1 MSATTLAAT
10 GTPILQFGTSR
21 FLQAHADLFI
31 SEALVRGQ
39 ALGRVT
45 VVQTT
50 DNPGSA
56 ERVKALASGEAYP
69 VRIQGIEQGR
79 VIDELRWSTSIAGA
93 LRTAADWPLIRALFV
108 RDTQVVLSNT
118 GDAGYALS
126 DLDTSAALAPG
137 APAPAS
143 FPAKLL
149 VLLHDRWQ
157 ANPSA
162 MLSLF
167 PCELVPRNGEVL
179 RELVLSLARGW
190 ALAPSFITYLHEGCR
205 WANSLVDRIVSQAIE
220 PVGAVAEP
228 YALWAIER
236 QEGLLLPCK
245 HPSMIVT
252 DRLDRYEHFKLFM
265 LNLGHSWL
273 AERWHVDGRAA
284 DETVHQA
291 MQDPALRQDLESL
304 WEEEVLPVFAAQGC
318 LAEAMD
324 YLASVRERFLN
335 PYLRHRIADIA
346 QNHEQ
351 KKCRRFLPLV
361 KMSQRLSL
369 DLSQPRLMA
378 ALGLS
383 GIEA

>member
-31 SEALVRGQ
+31 SEALAQGQ

-56 ERVKALASGEAYP
+56 ERVKALASGAAYP
-69 VRIQGIEQGR
+69 VRIQGLEHGQ
-79 VIDELRWSTSIAGA
+79 VIDEMRWSSAVANG
-93 LRTAADWPLIRALFV
+93 LRTAADWPLIRQLFV
-108 RDTQVVLSNT
+108 QDAQVVLSNT
-118 GDAGYALS
+118 GDAGYVLS
-126 DLDTSAALAPG
+126 DLDTPAALASG
-137 APAPAS
+137 AAAPVS

-167 PCELVPRNGEVL
+167 PCELVSRNGEVL
-179 RELVLSLARGW
+179 RDLVANLARGW
-190 ALAPSFITYLHEGCR
+190 GLGPSFIRYLHDRCR

-220 PVGAVAEP
+220 PVGAIAEP

-236 QEGLLLPCK
+236 QDGLLLPCE
-245 HPSMIVT
+245 HPAMILT
-252 DRLDRYEHFKLFM
+252 DRLDRYESFKLFM

-273 AERWHVDGRAA
+273 AERWRADGRPAG
-284 DETVHQA
+284 ETVNQA
-291 MQDPALRQDLESL
+291 MHDPALRQSLENL
-304 WEEEVLPVFAAQGC
+304 WEDEVLPVFAAQGC
-318 LAEAMD
+318 LAEARD
-324 YLASVRERFLN
+324 YLASVRERLLN
-335 PYLRHRIADIA
+335 PYLHHRIADIA

-351 KKCRRFLPLV
+351 KKRRRFLPLV
-361 KMSQRLSL
+361 RMSQKLSL
-369 DLSQPRLMA
+369 HLPQPRLKA
-378 ALGLS
+378 ALGPS